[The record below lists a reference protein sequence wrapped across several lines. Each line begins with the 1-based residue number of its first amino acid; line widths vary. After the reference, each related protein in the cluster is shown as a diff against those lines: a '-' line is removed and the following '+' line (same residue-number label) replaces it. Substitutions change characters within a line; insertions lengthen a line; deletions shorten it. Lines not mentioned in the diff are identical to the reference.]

1 MVLADAPRRTREA
14 DVRAKPLFGIYLL
27 ASVYP
32 RCPESHSTSM
42 IHRTDESSSD
52 RAPTE
57 MRSKP
62 AGGCLMRRNGG
73 INPLKRPLVRESGS
87 VMQAR
92 ILDERPIAGSLMEGH
107 QRQGGRVCCQCP
119 SEHQLNSIKSRVSE
133 TCEFPVNSIA

>member
-1 MVLADAPRRTREA
+1 
-14 DVRAKPLFGIYLL
+14 
-27 ASVYP
+27 
-32 RCPESHSTSM
+32 
-42 IHRTDESSSD
+42 
-52 RAPTE
+52 
-57 MRSKP
+57 
-62 AGGCLMRRNGG
+62 MRRNGG